1 MTGKNFCLSLVLS
14 SLLITPL
21 YASSNKPIV
30 LDDARQEEDD
40 RSQRPQRQIQAANPT
55 PLKPFTRALSSKV
68 RCVLE
73 KLPGLIDSRDS
84 QRKFETL
91 GCKNY
96 HDDVDPK
103 SSMIERYI
111 NLFRYGYYFK
121 TSSRGPGVYKKLNQD
136 GLDEKFQKTKLKE
149 LISLTEKHRL
159 LVGARKDQ
167 IMPFEKNAEALDIA
181 IKIAEDTETKMTALQ
196 AVLPPIDFK
205 TTLVRTLAA
214 TTRSCT
220 PQPDDKTHHQSEFV
234 EPISGRLFKF
244 DLQTTFTFEREEDSE
259 TLYPYD
265 LANEELHWGVNFVS
279 TENRRFSYNIFLL
292 GGEGEVVIG
301 NITLQEQQ

>member
-21 YASSNKPIV
+21 YASSNKPVV
-30 LDDARQEEDD
+30 LDDARQEDDD
-40 RSQRPQRQIQAANPT
+40 RSQRPQRQIQAAHPT
-55 PLKPFTRALSSKV
+55 PLKPFTSALSSKV

-121 TSSRGPGVYKKLNQD
+121 ASSRGPGVYKKLNQA

-149 LISLTEKHRL
+149 LILLTEKHRL
-159 LVGARKDQ
+159 LIGARKDQ
-167 IMPFEKNAEALDIA
+167 IMPFEKNADALDIA
-181 IKIAEDTETKMTALQ
+181 IKIAEDAEKKMTDLQ
-196 AVLPPIDFK
+196 TALPPIDFK
-205 TTLVRTLAA
+205 ATLVRTLAA

-279 TENRRFSYNIFLL
+279 TENRSFSYNIFLL
-292 GGEGEVVIG
+292 SGEGEVVIG